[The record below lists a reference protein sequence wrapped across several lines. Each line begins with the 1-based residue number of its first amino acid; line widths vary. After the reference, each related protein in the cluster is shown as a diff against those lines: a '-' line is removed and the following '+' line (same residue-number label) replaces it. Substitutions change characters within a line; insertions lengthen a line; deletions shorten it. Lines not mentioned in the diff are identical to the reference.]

1 MKQTKRILSLLLSLC
16 LVLGLIPGT
25 AFAAGG
31 NLPFTDVDTTDWCYD
46 AVQYVYEKGMMNGT
60 SATTFSPDGTTTRG
74 MIVTILH
81 RIEGTPAATGTAFTD
96 VPTGQWYSDAVSW
109 ASANGIVGGYGNG
122 RFGPSDPITREQMA
136 AILNRYSTYKGYD
149 AGTVGSITGFSDA
162 SQVSSYAAEPMGWAI
177 GNGLISGVGNN
188 TLAPKGN
195 ATRAQVATILMRFC
209 ENIADK
215 ANTTPTPEVPG
226 TTVDKTY
233 TVTFDLNYGSDTRY
247 DTKTVK
253 EGETVSKPSNPSRSG
268 YSFGGWYAEKTGG
281 RQFDFKT
288 GITSDLTLYAHWSS
302 NSSSGGGGGGGSY
315 VPPSTTYYT
324 VTFDANGG
332 TASNSSLRIASGSA
346 IGTLPTATRDGHTF
360 LGWFTA
366 AVGGTL
372 ITTSTQVTSNM
383 TVYAQWNT
391 TEIGGGNFRITF
403 DTNDGRT
410 DSIFQVQN
418 LDAGDTV
425 AEPTEEP
432 TRELY
437 RFTGWYLEPAT
448 VTEYD
453 FSTPIVSN
461 LTLYAGWGN
470 PDGSDEELYA
480 ASNETETI
488 YSITGI
494 DVVDNEVIVTYN
506 TNSQCLMAV
515 EFFEDQMTGS
525 DWSEAAQ
532 LANLSTTPISTT
544 SGYTSTYGE
553 MITLAL
559 PIEGTLPEHFVV
571 RATLYGTGEAKDPTY
586 VTNQYT
592 ATYETFMD
600 QTVDSV
606 TEEYGEDLV
615 INFDNDRT
623 TNFGVLKDSVK
634 VITTASLVNGFE
646 VTDVDIPDEVVPDH
660 HFIFANADEQIQNLQ
675 VGDVVYLEGTTWLF
689 KIATKSNDGGTV
701 TLTQDKDTTLDD
713 FYDVL
718 QVDMVAETAN
728 AETVNAESDIAP
740 QWEVIDVDANGSV
753 TIGPFSVSN
762 KFSNGVEL
770 SGSISGK
777 VSGNVKVSYD
787 AHLFSKDY
795 IEASVSFTT
804 ELTGKIEAKVSTGSN
819 TDNNHEWKNV
829 VFQVD
834 TRKVRLPT
842 PVTGLDIY
850 IKPSAQID
858 WSLSGDVSINW
869 TSKQTS
875 GFKYNSDTG
884 RTDIK
889 KKENT
894 VSLMAKGSATVKV
907 GPILDIGI
915 ELLGG
920 VLSGSV
926 VAEAGAKFTA
936 TAETG
941 ADDFTNTVDSKHA
954 CGLCVTGRADWYASA
969 FAKCSYKITNHFKGD
984 IVKVQILDFTAPI
997 TFNVIPGKFFV
1008 SIINSMDSPFEGK
1021 IKFGGGDC
1029 TNKTYRTEFQV
1040 MDENDQQVTGTEVRV
1055 IKQGQTSSKS
1065 GTSPYVV
1072 YLYSGTYN
1080 ASASLNGSN
1089 VSKMFV
1095 VGTSRQIV
1103 PLTLLSADSVLEG
1116 TIVDANDH
1124 TVAIEG
1130 ASIKVSK
1137 DDVVI
1142 ASAESDSSGKFSVA
1156 VPDGALKVD
1165 ISKDG
1170 YLAFTSTETV
1180 YEGEKHSMGLVEL
1193 MQGAGE
1199 GGFHGVIRDATN
1211 NNPIPD
1217 VTLSLYKGW
1226 NNPAEPGTYL
1236 KKWTTNSNGEFR
1248 YDTVTLFGKV
1258 HGLPS
1263 GNYTLTASKDGY
1275 SDTSYNIVVY
1285 PGTTD
1290 ENPAINETMSPAM
1303 NDGYYR
1309 IVLTWGATPS
1319 DLDSHLVADTDTGS
1333 DIHVYFGDMDPSPNY
1348 ANLDV
1353 DDTSSYGP
1361 ETTTVTNFDGLSS
1374 IRYAVHDY
1382 TNRGSTSSTALSY
1395 SNAVVRL
1402 FKGSQLLRT
1411 FQVPTGYG
1419 GTEWDMFELD
1429 SNGRITTI
1437 NTMTY
1442 ADDPLDVLSNGISAH
1457 SDREPAPLKDYELF
1471 GGSVELPIPSEDG
1484 DNGNSPTEIADTSNS
1499 AETEMPV
1506 AGETNVPEH
1515 IDNENSVVEGGFGNE
1530 IPSTEAENA
1539 DIVFQ
1544 NAAA

>member
-1 MKQTKRILSLLLSLC
+1 MTKAKRFLSMLLALC
-16 LVLGLIPGT
+16 LVLGLVPT
-25 AFAAGG
+25 MAFAADGIH
-31 NLPFTDVDTTDWCYD
+31 PFTDVSDTAWYSD
-46 AVQYVYEKGMMNGT
+46 AVQYVYEHDMMVGT
-60 SATTFSPDGTTTRG
+60 SSTKFSPDSPTSRG

-81 RIEGTPAATGTAFTD
+81 RLEGLPSATGTAFSD
-96 VPTGQWYSDAVSW
+96 VPAGQWYTDAVAW
-109 ASANGIVGGYGNG
+109 ASANNIVNGYGNG
-122 RFGPSDPITREQMA
+122 NFGPNDPITREQMA
-136 AILNRYSTYKGYD
+136 AILNRYATYKGYD
-149 AGTVGSITGFSDA
+149 TGTASSISGFSDA
-162 SQVSSYAAEPMGWAI
+162 SRVNSYAVESMCWAV
-177 GNGLISGVGNN
+177 GNGLISGTGNN
-188 TLAPKGN
+188 ALAPNGN

-209 ENIADK
+209 ENIANK
-215 ANTTPTPEVPG
+215 APD

-233 TVTFDLNYGSDTRY
+233 TVTFDLNYGSNTQY
-247 DTKTVK
+247 DVKIVK
-253 EGETVSKPSNPSRSG
+253 EGKTVSKPSNPSRSG
-268 YSFGGWYAEKTGG
+268 YSFKGWYVEKSGG
-281 RQFDFKT
+281 KQFDFKT

-302 NSSSGGGGGGGSY
+302 NISSGGDDGSY
-315 VPPSTTYYT
+315 IPPTTYYT

-332 TASNSSLRIASGSA
+332 VASNSSLRIASGSA
-346 IGTLPTATRDGHTF
+346 IGTLPTATWGGYTF

-366 AVGGTL
+366 AVGGTQ
-372 ITTSTQVTSNM
+372 ITTSTRVTSDM
-383 TVYAQWNT
+383 TVYAQWST
-391 TEIGGGNFRITF
+391 TEIGGGSFRITF
-403 DTNDGRT
+403 DTNDGRV
-410 DSIFQVQN
+410 DSIFQIQN
-418 LDAGDTV
+418 LDAGDIVT
-425 AEPTEEP
+425 EPAKEP

-437 RFTGWYLEPAT
+437 RFTGWYLEPGT

-453 FSTPIVSN
+453 FTTPVVSN

-470 PDGSDEELYA
+470 PGGSDEELYA

-488 YSITGI
+488 YSISGI
-494 DVVDNEVIVTYN
+494 DVINNEVIVTYN

-525 DWSEAAQ
+525 DWSEEAQ
-532 LANLSTTPISTT
+532 LANLNTTPISIT
-544 SGYTSTYGE
+544 SGYTATYGE
-553 MITLAL
+553 LITLAL
-559 PIEGTLPEHFVV
+559 PIEGSLPEHFVV
-571 RATLYGTGEAKDPTY
+571 RATLYGTGEAKEPTY

-592 ATYETFMD
+592 ATYETFEE

-606 TEEYGEDLV
+606 IDEYGEKLV
-615 INFDNDRT
+615 INFDDDRT

-634 VITTASLVNGFE
+634 VITATSLANGFE
-646 VTDVDIPDEVVPDH
+646 VEDVDIVDEVVPDH
-660 HFIFANADEQIQNLQ
+660 HFIFANADEHIQNLQ
-675 VGDVVYLEGTTWLF
+675 IGDVVYLEGTTWLF

-701 TLTQDKDTTLDD
+701 TLTQDKDTTLAD

-718 QVDMVAETAN
+718 QVDMAAETADDDDGI
-728 AETVNAESDIAP
+728 SP
-740 QWEVIDVDANGSV
+740 QWEVIDVDATGSV

-762 KFSNGVEL
+762 KFSNGIEL

-787 AHLFSKDY
+787 ARLFSKDY
-795 IEASVSFTT
+795 IEASVSFST

-834 TRKVRLPT
+834 TRKVKLPT

-858 WSLSGDVSINW
+858 WTLSGDVSINW

-875 GFKYNSDTG
+875 GFNYNSDTG

-894 VSLMAKGSATVKV
+894 VSFMVHGSVTAKV

-926 VAEAGAKFTA
+926 VAEAGAKVTG
-936 TAETG
+936 TAEIG
-941 ADDFTNTVDSKHA
+941 ADDLTNNADSKHA

-984 IVKVQILDFTAPI
+984 IVKAQILDFTAPI
-997 TFNVIPGKFFV
+997 TFNAIPGKFFV
-1008 SIINSMDSPFEGK
+1008 SLANSTDSPFGGRPT
-1021 IKFGGGDC
+1021 IKGGDC

-1040 MDENDQQVTGTEVRV
+1040 MDENDQQITGTEVKV
-1055 IKQGQTSSKS
+1055 VKQGQASGKS
-1065 GTSPYVV
+1065 GASPYVV

-1080 ASASLNGSN
+1080 ASASLNGAN
-1089 VSKMFV
+1089 ISKMFV

-1116 TIVDANDH
+1116 TVVDAADY
-1124 TVAIEG
+1124 TTAIQG

-1137 DDVVI
+1137 NDVVV

-1165 ISKDG
+1165 ITKDG
-1170 YLAFTSTETV
+1170 YVAFTSTETV
-1180 YEGEKHSMGLVEL
+1180 YEGETHPMGLVEL
-1193 MQGAGE
+1193 MQGSGE

-1217 VTLSLYKGW
+1217 VTLCLYKGW
-1226 NNPAEPGTYL
+1226 NNTAEPGTYIR
-1236 KKWTTNSNGEFR
+1236 KWTTNSNGEFR
-1248 YDTVTLFGKV
+1248 YDTVTLFGNV
-1258 HGLPS
+1258 HGLPI

-1290 ENPAINETMSPAM
+1290 ENPTINETMSPAM
-1303 NDGYYR
+1303 SDGDYR
-1309 IVLTWGATPS
+1309 VTLTWGATPS

-1333 DIHVYFGDMDPSPNY
+1333 DIHVYFRDMHPYPQY

-1353 DDTSSYGP
+1353 DDTTSYGP
-1361 ETTTVTNFDGLSS
+1361 ETITITNFDGLSN

-1395 SNAVVRL
+1395 SGAVVRL
-1402 FKGSQLLRT
+1402 FKGNQLLRT

-1419 GTEWDMFELD
+1419 GTEWDVFELD

-1442 ADDPLDVLSNGISAH
+1442 TNDPLDVLSGGVSAH
-1457 SDREPAPLKDYELF
+1457 SDREPTPLKDYELA
-1471 GGSVELPIPSEDG
+1471 GGSVAIPIPSG
-1484 DNGNSPTEIADTSNS
+1484 D
-1499 AETEMPV
+1499 AENETLPKETIDSSDDAGAEAPPA
-1506 AGETNVPEH
+1506 AGE
-1515 IDNENSVVEGGFGNE
+1515 DNAQDINDEYPAAESGLDYARL
-1530 IPSTEAENA
+1530 PSDEDA

-1544 NAAA
+1544 DAA

>member
-16 LVLGLIPGT
+16 LVLGFIPST

-31 NLPFTDVDTTDWCYD
+31 NLPFTDVNTTDWFYD
-46 AVQYVYEKGMMNGT
+46 SVQYVYENGMMGGT
-60 SATTFSPDGTTTRG
+60 SATAFSPSGSTTRG

-81 RIEGTPAATGTAFTD
+81 RLEGSPSAASASFSDIPDGY
-96 VPTGQWYSDAVSW
+96 WCKDAVSW
-109 ASANGIVGGYGNG
+109 ASANSIVNGYENG
-122 RFGPSDPITREQMA
+122 TFGPQNAITREQFA
-136 AILNRYSTYKGYD
+136 AILYRYSLYKGYSLTAATDISGFAD
-149 AGTVGSITGFSDA
+149 ADKVGSFATTALGWAVASGLITG
-162 SQVSSYAAEPMGWAI
+162 MR
-177 GNGLISGVGNN
+177 NN
-188 TLAPKGN
+188 ILAPKGTT
-195 ATRAQVATILMRFC
+195 TRAQAATILTRYC
-209 ENIADK
+209 KNVVNAASTQAINPENA
-215 ANTTPTPEVPG
+215 A
-226 TTVDKTY
+226 Y
-233 TVTFDLNYGSDTRY
+233 TVTFDLNYDGSAQPSVKRV
-247 DTKTVK
+247 KAGGTVN
-253 EGETVSKPSNPSRSG
+253 KPSNPARGG
-268 YSFGGWYAEKTGG
+268 YSFGGWYTEDSGG
-281 RQFDFKT
+281 TRFDFAQE
-288 GITSDLTLYAHWSS
+288 ITSDVTLYAHWSKTTAS
-302 NSSSGGGGGGGSY
+302 SGNSSSGGSSGSGGGSSGGGSY
-315 VPPSTTYYT
+315 IPPNTPEI
-324 VTFDANGG
+324 G
-332 TASNSSLRIASGSA
+332 SGS
-346 IGTLPTATRDGHTF
+346 
-360 LGWFTA
+360 
-366 AVGGTL
+366 
-372 ITTSTQVTSNM
+372 
-383 TVYAQWNT
+383 
-391 TEIGGGNFRITF
+391 FRITF
-403 DTNDGRT
+403 DTNDGRAN
-410 DSIFQVQN
+410 SIFQVQN
-418 LDAGDTV
+418 LDAGDIV
-425 AEPTEEP
+425 AEPTKGP

-453 FSTPIVSN
+453 FSTPVVSN

-470 PDGSDEELYA
+470 PDGSDDGLYA

-494 DVVDNEVIVTYN
+494 NVVNNEVIVTYN

-544 SGYTSTYGE
+544 SGYTSDYGE
-553 MITLAL
+553 LITLAL

-592 ATYETFMD
+592 ATYEAFEA

-606 TEEYGEDLV
+606 AEEYGEDRV
-615 INFDNDRT
+615 INFDNDRE

-634 VITTASLVNGFE
+634 VISTASLVNGFE
-646 VTDVDIPDEVVPDH
+646 VVDIDIPDEVVPDH
-660 HFIFANADEQIQNLQ
+660 RFIFANADEQIQNLQ

-689 KIATKSNDGGTV
+689 KIATKSNDGDTV
-701 TLTQDKDTTLDD
+701 ILTQDKDTSITD

-718 QVDMVAETAN
+718 QVNMAVGAANSETI
-728 AETVNAESDIAP
+728 NAESGIDP
-740 QWEVIDVDANGSV
+740 QWETNVSGQL
-753 TIGPFSVSN
+753 GPFGIEHE
-762 KFSNGVEL
+762 FPNGMTL
-770 SGSISGK
+770 GGSILGK
-777 VSGNVKVSYD
+777 VSGTVEFSYD
-787 AHLFSKDY
+787 LKHFYDAY
-795 IEASVSFTT
+795 IEASFSFST
-804 ELTGKIEAKVSTGSN
+804 EINGKVQAEYERGSN
-819 TDNNHEWKNV
+819 TDEGHHEWKNAE
-829 VFQVD
+829 FRVD
-834 TRKVRLPT
+834 TTKLKLPT
-842 PVTGLDIY
+842 PIAGLDIY
-850 IKPSAQID
+850 VKPTAVID
-858 WSLSGDVSINW
+858 WKISGDVSFNW

-894 VSLMAKGSATVKV
+894 VSIIAKGGAEAKI
-907 GPILDIGI
+907 GPIIDIGI
-915 ELLGG
+915 EFLNGALSGG
-920 VLSGSV
+920 VS
-926 VAEAGAKFTA
+926 AEAGVKLSA
-936 TAETG
+936 TAEIG
-941 ADDFTNTVDSKHA
+941 ADDLTNTADSKHA
-954 CGLCVTGRADWYASA
+954 CGLCVAGTAEWYASA
-969 FAKCSYKITNHFKGD
+969 FVKCSYKVLNIFKGD
-984 IVKVQILDFTAPI
+984 IVKLQILDFSSPI
-997 TFNVIPGKFFV
+997 KFGNFDGKLFV
-1008 SIINSMDSPFEGK
+1008 SVINSVDSPFGGM
-1021 IKFGGGDC
+1021 IKFGGGEC

-1040 MDENDQQVTGTEVRV
+1040 LDENDQQVTGTEVRV
-1055 IKQGQTSSKS
+1055 VKQGQTTGKS

-1080 ASASLNGSN
+1080 ASASLNDAN

-1103 PLTLLSADSVLEG
+1103 PLTVYSADSVLEG
-1116 TIVDANDH
+1116 TIVDASDH
-1124 TVAIEG
+1124 TIAIEG

-1142 ASAESDSSGKFSVA
+1142 ASAGSNGSGKFRVP
-1156 VPDGALKVD
+1156 VPDGAIKVD
-1165 ISKDG
+1165 ISKNG
-1170 YLAFTSTETV
+1170 YVTFSSTEKV
-1180 YEGEKHSMGLVEL
+1180 YEGENHSMGLVE
-1193 MQGAGE
+1193 MMRGAGE
-1199 GGFHGVIRDATN
+1199 GGFHGIIKDATTTD
-1211 NNPIPD
+1211 PIPG
-1217 VTLSLYKGW
+1217 VTLCLYEGW

-1309 IVLTWGATPS
+1309 VVLTWGATPS
-1319 DLDSHLVADTDTGS
+1319 DLDSHFVSDTDTDSG
-1333 DIHVYFGDMDPSPNY
+1333 IHVYFGNMNPSPNY

-1419 GTEWDMFELD
+1419 GTEWDVFELD

-1457 SDREPAPLKDYELF
+1457 SDREPAPLKDYELS

-1484 DNGNSPTEIADTSNS
+1484 DNGNSSTEIADTSNS
-1499 AETEMPV
+1499 AETETPV